1 MTDASVFTWSFI
13 LSRTS
18 HQKENRKSSRLKG
31 KVLPPNPDQSEDFEG
46 ANDYA
51 IGPPCCELRVITKQ
65 QRKNYGTARQDRVE
79 ARPTFKPLLAIA
91 GYGRWRVQR
100 RSCVAKPPPERSY
113 VFG

>member
-1 MTDASVFTWSFI
+1 MRDASVFTWSFI

-18 HQKENRKSSRLKG
+18 GQKENRKSSRMRG
-31 KVLPPNPDQSEDFEG
+31 KVLPPNPDKSADFEG

-79 ARPTFKPLLAIA
+79 ARPNHCSFDEHVERTGKRGLNQTYAPCHW
-91 GYGRWRVQR
+91 GG
-100 RSCVAKPPPERSY
+100 PPHIL
-113 VFG
+113 G